1 MTNYEKINLN
11 HETGIEME
19 EDDSVNS
26 SITINKND
34 KSNNS
39 SNNNNN
45 NSSNNSSS
53 NNNSNSSS
61 RGGDSDDKDLIKIK
75 VKNAED
81 PIIYIKLKGTDKI
94 QLFKSTI
101 LKQKDKPPHYNCRII
116 YNGKM
121 LRDDQTISECKLNNE
136 SVVICSITEPLNI
149 QPTIAIIPNP
159 TTTTTTTTDINNI
172 PHPFTPPQRQNI
184 HQDFIL
190 DMERTRV
197 LLNGGGGGGIDIDD
211 ANANGGGTFTQNN
224 RSFMFVGENSAA
236 RESLELFFG
245 LSFGFFFGPLSLF
258 WISKSYLSRTAK
270 LGIVMGVIFSV
281 SLSLVR
287 MSSTQATS

>member
-1 MTNYEKINLN
+1 MTNNSYEKIKPN

-19 EDDSVNS
+19 DN
-26 SITINKND
+26 INLNNNNNINKND
-34 KSNNS
+34 KE
-39 SNNNNN
+39 NNN
-45 NSSNNSSS
+45 
-53 NNNSNSSS
+53 
-61 RGGDSDDKDLIKIK
+61 DYDKDLLRIK

-81 PIIYIKLKGTDKI
+81 PIIYINLKGTDKI
-94 QLFKSTI
+94 QLFKSMI
-101 LKQKDKPPHYNCRII
+101 LKQKDKQSHYNCRII
-116 YNGKM
+116 FNGKM
-121 LRDDQTISECKLNNE
+121 LKDDQTIADCKLNND

-149 QPTIAIIPNP
+149 QPTLAIIPNS
-159 TTTTTTTTDINNI
+159 TTTTTSEINNNNTA
-172 PHPFTPPQRQNI
+172 HPFTPLPTPPQRQNI

-190 DMERTRV
+190 DMERARI
-197 LLNGGGGGGIDIDD
+197 LLNGNGNGIDIDD
-211 ANANGGGTFTQNN
+211 TTGVTVTQNN
-224 RSFMFVGENSAA
+224 RNFLFINENSAA

>member
-1 MTNYEKINLN
+1 MTNNSYEKIKPN

-19 EDDSVNS
+19 DNS
-26 SITINKND
+26 NLNNNNSNNKND
-34 KSNNS
+34 KE
-39 SNNNNN
+39 NNNN
-45 NSSNNSSS
+45 
-53 NNNSNSSS
+53 
-61 RGGDSDDKDLIKIK
+61 DKDLLRIK

-81 PIIYIKLKGTDKI
+81 PIIYINLKGTDKI
-94 QLFKSTI
+94 QLFKSMI
-101 LKQKDKPPHYNCRII
+101 LKQKDKQSHYNCRII
-116 YNGKM
+116 FNGKM
-121 LRDDQTISECKLNNE
+121 LKDDQTIADCKLNND

-149 QPTIAIIPNP
+149 QPTLAIIPNS
-159 TTTTTTTTDINNI
+159 TTSELNNNNNNNNNI
-172 PHPFTPPQRQNI
+172 AHPFTPPPPPLPPQNI

-190 DMERTRV
+190 DMERARI
-197 LLNGGGGGGIDIDD
+197 LLNGNGNGIDIDD
-211 ANANGGGTFTQNN
+211 TTGVTGTQNN
-224 RSFMFVGENSAA
+224 RNFLFINENSAA

>member
-1 MTNYEKINLN
+1 MTNNSYEKINPN

-19 EDDSVNS
+19 DSS
-26 SITINKND
+26 SSND
-34 KSNNS
+34 NNNH
-39 SNNNNN
+39 NNNNN
-45 NSSNNSSS
+45 NNFSINKEKNINNSDDDDV
-53 NNNSNSSS
+53 NS
-61 RGGDSDDKDLIKIK
+61 KDLIRIK

-81 PIIYIKLKGTDKI
+81 PILYINLKGTDKI
-94 QLFKSTI
+94 QLFKSMI
-101 LKQKDKPPHYNCRII
+101 LKQKDKPPHFNCRII
-116 YNGKM
+116 FNGKM
-121 LRDDQTISECKLNNE
+121 LKDNQTISECKLNNE
-136 SVVICSITEPLNI
+136 SVVICSIAEPLNI
-149 QPTIAIIPNP
+149 QPTVAIIPNS
-159 TTTTTTTTDINNI
+159 TTISDNNNSNI

-190 DMERTRV
+190 DMERTRI
-197 LLNGGGGGGIDIDD
+197 LLNHGNGIDIDTT
-211 ANANGGGTFTQNN
+211 GTGTVTQNN
-224 RSFMFVGENSAA
+224 RNFMFISENSAA

-287 MSSTQATS
+287 MSSTQANS

>member
-1 MTNYEKINLN
+1 MTNNSYEKIKPN

-19 EDDSVNS
+19 DNS
-26 SITINKND
+26 NLNNNSNNNKND
-34 KSNNS
+34 KE
-39 SNNNNN
+39 NNNN
-45 NSSNNSSS
+45 
-53 NNNSNSSS
+53 
-61 RGGDSDDKDLIKIK
+61 DKDLLRIK

-81 PIIYIKLKGTDKI
+81 PIIYINLKGTDKI
-94 QLFKSTI
+94 QLFKSMI
-101 LKQKDKPPHYNCRII
+101 LKQKDKQSHYNCRII
-116 YNGKM
+116 FNGKM
-121 LRDDQTISECKLNNE
+121 LKDDQTIADCKLNND

-149 QPTIAIIPNP
+149 QPTLAIIPNS
-159 TTTTTTTTDINNI
+159 TTSNNI
-172 PHPFTPPQRQNI
+172 AHPFTPTPPLPPLPPQNI

-190 DMERTRV
+190 DMERARI
-197 LLNGGGGGGIDIDD
+197 LLNGNGNGNGIDIDD
-211 ANANGGGTFTQNN
+211 TTGVTGTQNN
-224 RSFMFVGENSAA
+224 RNFLFINENSAA